1 MSVNVYNWLVCLMLL
16 CSVFGPYELPV
27 SHALLLNS
35 HIGLGVYLYSRR
47 HMQLAAHPWRLVYSV
62 CGTVLFNFGS
72 IMFCAATK
80 VLLPRID
87 ALRTVFGIASGALF
101 LTIAGRY
108 LEFVD
113 DNVSRTT

>member
-1 MSVNVYNWLVCLMLL
+1 MPVNVYSTLVCLMLF
-16 CSVFGPYELPV
+16 CSVFAQYDLPV
-27 SHALLLNS
+27 SRALLLNS
-35 HIGLGVYLYSRR
+35 HVGLGVYLYSRR
-47 HMQLAAHPWRLVYSV
+47 HMQLAAHPWRLIYTV

-101 LTIAGRY
+101 LTIASQY
-108 LEFVD
+108 LQFVD
-113 DNVSRTT
+113 DNASRTT